1 MNKKIKKIVTTSVLT
16 AITLTGVGCGT
27 ANSKLA
33 KNIDKSMANFVT
45 SINKLDYVETGATD
59 ASKSNSNLGKIV
71 QTGATDN
78 CNNCKREIKTIGNQ
92 VYFLNNN
99 ISEAE
104 IENTITK
111 PENQSNKFN
120 LFVLTNTPFV
130 SLVSDND
137 NNLTLNVKYSTDKI
151 AETSNEIDTQIN
163 KLILKRSILMIYVN
177 EIYNGNVELSNENKL
192 AINAYVN
199 VIKENTSF
207 LNGNRGMVKNQL
219 NLASDLIT
227 ADENENLVNY
237 YIIKS
242 GEALETRSS
251 KLEST
256 ISAIDSIID
265 IIENNLATKSNYYN
279 SKLSTSYSNL
289 FAGVSSYN
297 NYQITETSSN
307 TDIAK
312 SIASSLGARD
322 LSQND
327 TASENANNIN
337 IQNNSQTISQRNP
350 LNDLGLKTST
360 NITQNGQT
368 TLQNNT
374 QNSVQT
380 QSSTN
385 TQNNNSVINNQNT
398 RRFNRNKTV
407 INENH
412 NQINNNINQEKS
424 IEQNRGNV
432 ETVNHRARQRR
443 YISPNNRN
451 NYENAQN
458 LNTQNQ
464 TNSNTKQNIQP
475 TESRT
480 YRPNSTKS
488 VVNMETENNT
498 NKNQINNTMRADR
511 TNDQMKFIS
520 GSDRKV
526 PTLRTTR
533 VPYQN

>member
-1 MNKKIKKIVTTSVLT
+1 MNKKLKKIVTTSVLT

-45 SINKLDYVETGATD
+45 SINKLDYVETGTTD
-59 ASKSNSNLGKIV
+59 TSRSNSNLGKII
-71 QTGATDN
+71 QTGANDN
-78 CNNCKREIKTIGNQ
+78 CNNCTREIKTIGNQ

-137 NNLTLNVKYSTDKI
+137 NNLTLSVKYSTDKI

-192 AINAYVN
+192 AINAYIN
-199 VIKENTSF
+199 VIKENTSY

-289 FAGVSSYN
+289 FADVSAYN

-307 TDIAK
+307 ADIAK
-312 SIASSLGARD
+312 SIASSLGARNMP
-322 LSQND
+322 QNN
-327 TASENANNIN
+327 AESENINNVN
-337 IQNNSQTISQRNP
+337 VQNNPQTISQRNA
-350 LNDLGLKTST
+350 LNGLGQKSSSI
-360 NITQNGQT
+360 ITQNRQT
-368 TLQNNT
+368 AVQNNT
-374 QNSVQT
+374 QNSTQT
-380 QSSTN
+380 QSSTDI
-385 TQNNNSVINNQNT
+385 QNNISSLNNQRT
-398 RRFNRNKTV
+398 RRFNRNKTA
-407 INENH
+407 INENNNH
-412 NQINNNINQEKS
+412 INNTNQEKS

-432 ETVNHRARQRR
+432 ETINHRTHQRR
-443 YISPNNRN
+443 DISPKINNIHNRN
-451 NYENAQN
+451 DNI
-458 LNTQNQ
+458 QNQ
-464 TNSNTKQNIQP
+464 TNNNNQPNIQP

-488 VVNMETENNT
+488 VVNMDTT
-498 NKNQINNTMRADR
+498 NDSTKQNQINNTMRADR
-511 TNDQMKFIS
+511 SGDQMKFIS

-526 PTLRTTR
+526 PTLHTTR